1 MDTLHA
7 CIKNNTVVNIVVVD
21 NQNIDIIDTLQE
33 VFEYDLIIESI
44 DPLTSVGWAY
54 DSVTGSCINP
64 EVEEELLEIIEPA
77 TEAPN

>member
-7 CIKNNTVVNIVVVD
+7 CIKNNTVINVVVVD
-21 NQNIDIIDTLQE
+21 NENIDIISTLKE
-33 VFEYDLIIESI
+33 VFEYDLIIEAI

-54 DSVTGSCINP
+54 DSVTRSCVNP

>member
-7 CIKNNTVVNIVVVD
+7 CIQNNIVINVVVVD
-21 NQNIDIIDTLQE
+21 NQDIDIIATLKE
-33 VFEYDLIIESI
+33 MFDYDLIIEAI

-64 EVEEELLEIIEPA
+64 EVEEELPEIIEPA